1 MGSENTV
8 GKMLTNGGGLKIP
21 LKTFFAMNSELEIF
35 FNEISTQNFFL
46 QSFCNEISTG
56 IVFQFFCNKINTEIF
71 FRIIFLTKIF
81 FLVRILRG
89 F

>member
-35 FNEISTQNFFL
+35 FNEISPLKGPTREFGNFAQNVGPGGGDFAV
-46 QSFCNEISTG
+46 G
-56 IVFQFFCNKINTEIF
+56 Y
-71 FRIIFLTKIF
+71 
-81 FLVRILRG
+81 G
-89 F
+89 YG